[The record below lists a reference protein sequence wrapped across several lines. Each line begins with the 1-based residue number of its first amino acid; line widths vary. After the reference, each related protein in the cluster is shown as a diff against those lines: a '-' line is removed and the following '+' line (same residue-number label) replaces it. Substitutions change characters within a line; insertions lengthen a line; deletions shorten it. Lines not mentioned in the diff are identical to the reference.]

1 MPTEIEVGLNMAII
15 VPSQYLG
22 NVRIVDIEKTHTL
35 IVWYRAGFER
45 ILPPK
50 GHCCDE
56 TCLLRSRSSVLP
68 EGRGSPSASP
78 NRIAN
83 TGPHAKRLDHEWP
96 HHGLHIASRQA
107 GEIQSPLRR
116 ARQDAVH
123 RHGLVVRRIAG
134 NTLPGDRREVSR
146 LGGARVQL
154 QGHSNPRGGHWR
166 GRDLAGRNGP
176 ALVREKIPPREQ
188 RSLLHSALL
197 ARRLTLLRNPLSP
210 FLVTTLVSGLD
221 PRS

>member
-107 GEIQSPLRR
+107 GEIQSPTTCASRCGSS
-116 ARQDAVH
+116 ARFG
-123 RHGLVVRRIAG
+123 RSSYCWPYSTWGSPRSIATG
-134 NTLPGDRREVSR
+134 RS
-146 LGGARVQL
+146 ARPTTRPFKSS
-154 QGHSNPRGGHWR
+154 G
-166 GRDLAGRNGP
+166 
-176 ALVREKIPPREQ
+176 
-188 RSLLHSALL
+188 RSLAWS
-197 ARRLTLLRNPLSP
+197 
-210 FLVTTLVSGLD
+210 
-221 PRS
+221 RSCWEERACSCSREDSST